1 MGNQLVPGESP
12 SNTSVT
18 SCQFHCT
25 SHSVENLKRNLFG
38 DLGTTQLDG
47 IQHKSKIYTLI
58 YHLKQYEGDDD
69 PSSPFGWGNSDTSM
83 FVHIETAMN
92 CGDLTPK
99 CLGYQYV
106 CVCLCVCACMR
117 LHAQRSGPVA
127 MNQID
132 WRDKNGARNKMR
144 PTSQMFNKVNKF
156 NFTVNKSRKQQLAV
170 SVLHFQG
177 EDSLLKSIMMA

>member
-1 MGNQLVPGESP
+1 MKAMMTPPL
-12 SNTSVT
+12 
-18 SCQFHCT
+18 
-25 SHSVENLKRNLFG
+25 R
-38 DLGTTQLDG
+38 LDG
-47 IQHKSKIYTLI
+47 ETQIQACLHICGYRDSHELRR
-58 YHLKQYEGDDD
+58 
-69 PSSPFGWGNSDTSM
+69 FDTEMLRLSVCVCACTCM
-83 FVHIETAMN
+83 H
-92 CGDLTPK
+92 
-99 CLGYQYV
+99 V

-177 EDSLLKSIMMA
+177 EESLLKSIMMA

>member
-1 MGNQLVPGESP
+1 MKAMMTPPLRLGGETQIQACLHICGYRDSHELRRFD
-12 SNTSVT
+12 TEMLRLSV
-18 SCQFHCT
+18 CVC
-25 SHSVENLKRNLFG
+25 
-38 DLGTTQLDG
+38 
-47 IQHKSKIYTLI
+47 
-58 YHLKQYEGDDD
+58 
-69 PSSPFGWGNSDTSM
+69 
-83 FVHIETAMN
+83 VHAHVCM
-92 CGDLTPK
+92 
-99 CLGYQYV
+99 

>member
-1 MGNQLVPGESP
+1 MKAMMTPPLRLGGETQIQACLYICGYRDSHELRRFD
-12 SNTSVT
+12 TEMLRLSV
-18 SCQFHCT
+18 CVCACT
-25 SHSVENLKRNLFG
+25 CMH
-38 DLGTTQLDG
+38 
-47 IQHKSKIYTLI
+47 
-58 YHLKQYEGDDD
+58 
-69 PSSPFGWGNSDTSM
+69 
-83 FVHIETAMN
+83 
-92 CGDLTPK
+92 
-99 CLGYQYV
+99 V

>member
-1 MGNQLVPGESP
+1 MCV
-12 SNTSVT
+12 
-18 SCQFHCT
+18 CACT
-25 SHSVENLKRNLFG
+25 CMH
-38 DLGTTQLDG
+38 
-47 IQHKSKIYTLI
+47 
-58 YHLKQYEGDDD
+58 
-69 PSSPFGWGNSDTSM
+69 
-83 FVHIETAMN
+83 
-92 CGDLTPK
+92 
-99 CLGYQYV
+99 V

-170 SVLHFQG
+170 SVLRFQG